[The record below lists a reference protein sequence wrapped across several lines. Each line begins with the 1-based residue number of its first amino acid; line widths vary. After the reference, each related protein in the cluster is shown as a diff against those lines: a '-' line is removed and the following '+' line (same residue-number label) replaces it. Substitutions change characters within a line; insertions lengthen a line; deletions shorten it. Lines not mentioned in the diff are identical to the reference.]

1 MAQVSWQCAPLTR
14 VLIFATA
21 SAAAAAAVAYGLC
34 AAANVH
40 SRCVPAPAMMSLPMR
55 LVPFS
60 ALAEASEQG
69 QKAACN
75 KNVYCL
81 LFSKKQVLSALL
93 ARVSVCLCVYF
104 YCVFARLTL
113 LDGMACGVK
122 QCLRDGQGFT
132 HSQPSHRDSSALGRF
147 SGGVGGTSVWR

>member
-1 MAQVSWQCAPLTR
+1 MAQVSWQCAPLTL

-21 SAAAAAAVAYGLC
+21 FAAAAAAVAYGLC

-81 LFSKKQVLSALL
+81 LFSKKAGTKRL
-93 ARVSVCLCVYF
+93 ARVSVCLFVDFCHCV
-104 YCVFARLTL
+104 C
-113 LDGMACGVK
+113 CCCCCCC
-122 QCLRDGQGFT
+122 CLWFVR
-132 HSQPSHRDSSALGRF
+132 RR
-147 SGGVGGTSVWR
+147 